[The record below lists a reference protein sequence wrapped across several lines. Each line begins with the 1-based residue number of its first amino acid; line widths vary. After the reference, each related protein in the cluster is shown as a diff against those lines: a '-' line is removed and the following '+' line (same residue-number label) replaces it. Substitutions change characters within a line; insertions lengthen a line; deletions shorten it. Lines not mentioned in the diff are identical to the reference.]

1 MKKRKNS
8 SENKQHLHKGNPV
21 MLLNNYDENKPLKDY
36 DIDFKYYIAK
46 TNKIIQEVEH
56 DLRNPSLFS

>member
-1 MKKRKNS
+1 
-8 SENKQHLHKGNPV
+8 
-21 MLLNNYDENKPLKDY
+21 MLLNNYDENKPLEDY

-56 DLRNPSLFS
+56 DLRNPSLFG